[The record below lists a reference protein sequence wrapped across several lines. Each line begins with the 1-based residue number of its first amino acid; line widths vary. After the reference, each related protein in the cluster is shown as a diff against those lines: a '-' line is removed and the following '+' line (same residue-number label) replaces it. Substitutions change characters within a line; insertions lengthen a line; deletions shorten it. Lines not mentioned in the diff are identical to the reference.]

1 MKRHYLKTINPYFT
15 DILNDLK
22 TFEVRK
28 NDRDFK
34 VGDVLHLQEFV
45 PPSTYTGREIRANI
59 IYMLNDAQYCKEG
72 YVVLG
77 IDIYGIHDK
86 EKINV

>member
-1 MKRHYLKTINPYFT
+1 MKMHELKTRPEYFQAVW
-15 DILNDLK
+15 DGRK

-34 VGDVLHLQEFV
+34 VGDAVKLVEYSESEGYTGSALVKTITYILDDPEFV
-45 PPSTYTGREIRANI
+45 
-59 IYMLNDAQYCKEG
+59 KEG

-77 IDIYGIHDK
+77 LGDYVPRD
-86 EKINV
+86 ER